1 MSSIELARFIRRKS
15 LEMVSQANAS
25 HIGSALSI
33 ADILAVLYSD
43 VLRVDT
49 QNPSYEDRDRFILSK
64 GHATVALYAALAAKG
79 FISQDELK
87 TYGELNSRLMSHV
100 SHKVPGIEFSTGSL
114 GHGLPFGVGKALHA
128 KKQKKTWKTYVL
140 MSDGELAEGSN
151 WESYLFARHHSL
163 SNLVAIVDNNNLQS
177 FTTIAN
183 TLNTYPID
191 IKLSAFDWRT
201 LTINGHDHD
210 DIRNALFLKEDSN
223 RPLMIIC
230 NTIKGKG
237 VDFMENKVEWHYKS
251 PNAVQ
256 LKEAISQL
264 DGAL

>member
-1 MSSIELARFIRRKS
+1 MSSIELAKFIRKKS
-15 LEMVSQANAS
+15 LEMVSRANAS

-43 VLRVDT
+43 VLKVNSQD
-49 QNPSYEDRDRFILSK
+49 PSFEDRDRFILSK
-64 GHATVALYAALAAKG
+64 GHAVVALYSVLAARG
-79 FISQDELK
+79 FIPEDELK
-87 TYGELNSRLMSHV
+87 SYGELNSRLMNHV

-128 KKQKKTWKTYVL
+128 KKQKKIWKTYVL

-163 SNLVAIVDNNNLQS
+163 GNLIAIVDNNNLQS
-177 FTTIAN
+177 LTTIAD
-183 TLNTYPID
+183 TLNTFPID
-191 IKLSAFDWRT
+191 RKLSAFDWQT
-201 LTINGHDHD
+201 LTINGHNHD
-210 DIRNALFLKEDSN
+210 EIRNALLMKGDIN

-251 PNAVQ
+251 PNDVQ
-256 LKEAISQL
+256 LKEALSKIE
-264 DGAL
+264 GAS

>member
-1 MSSIELARFIRRKS
+1 MSSIELAKFIRKKS
-15 LEMVSQANAS
+15 LEMVHRANAS

-43 VLRVDT
+43 VLNIDSGDAKSD
-49 QNPSYEDRDRFILSK
+49 NRDRFILSK

-79 FISQDELK
+79 FISEDELK
-87 TYGELNSRLMSHV
+87 TYGDAGSRLMNHV
-100 SHKVPGIEFSTGSL
+100 SHKVPGVEFSTGSL
-114 GHGLPFGVGKALHA
+114 GHGLPFGVGKAFHA
-128 KKQKKTWKTYVL
+128 KNLKKAWKTYVL

-163 SNLVAIVDNNNLQS
+163 GNLVAIVDSNNLQS

-183 TLNTYPID
+183 TLNTFPID
-191 IKLSAFDWRT
+191 LKLSAFDWRV
-201 LTINGHDHD
+201 LTIDGHDHNQ
-210 DIRNALFLKEDSN
+210 IRNALSSKEDPD

-230 NTIKGKG
+230 NTVKGKG

-251 PNAVQ
+251 PNAIQ
-256 LKEAISQL
+256 LQQALSQL
-264 DGAL
+264 GGAL